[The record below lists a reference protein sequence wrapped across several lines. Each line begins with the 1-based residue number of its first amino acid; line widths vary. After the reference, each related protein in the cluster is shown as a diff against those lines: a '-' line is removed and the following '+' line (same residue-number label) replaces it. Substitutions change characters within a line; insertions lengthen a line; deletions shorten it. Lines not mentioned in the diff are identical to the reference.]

1 MANSLGK
8 LSTLSWIDIH
18 GIGLQTQMYMDFM
31 DAYGL
36 DYTYPNKVSI
46 RSRRLRPKLISG
58 NKV

>member
-1 MANSLGK
+1 
-8 LSTLSWIDIH
+8 
-18 GIGLQTQMYMDFM
+18 MDFV

-36 DYTYPNKVSI
+36 DYPYPNKVRV